1 MEMIKAI
8 IIDDD
13 SNLRQGLLHLLKQL
27 APDIEVIAQADEV
40 ARGLEML
47 HQLKPDVLFLDIQL
61 TDGTG
66 FDILE
71 KYQKNYGKPKFQ
83 VVFITAHEQ
92 YALRA
97 FRFSALD
104 YLLKPIDVEDLQ
116 QVIDKV
122 RINHNKTT
130 DYKNIE
136 VLLEHLSKKTDQPKR
151 MALHTAE
158 GIHLFNIKDI
168 LRIESSGNYST
179 FYFQNKDEVIVS
191 KTLKDYEDLL
201 SQHGFERIQQS
212 HLINLSY
219 LKSFLKKDSYVVMSD
234 GKQLPVS
241 TRKKERL
248 QQIINQL

>member
-1 MEMIKAI
+1 MIKAI

-27 APDIEVIAQADEV
+27 APDIQVIAQADEV
-40 ARGLEML
+40 AQGLEIL

-151 MALHTAE
+151 MALPTAE

-219 LKSFLKKDSYVVMSD
+219 LKSFLKKESYVVMSD